1 MDPPVTAGAPRS
13 TRLRAGV
20 GAAIVLVLLG
30 LTIAILV
37 TALGSH
43 GTTQT
48 VPEPRPSGSLAP
60 GASASP
66 SGPTLYVHVL
76 GAVARPGL
84 YLLGDGDRAVDAIAA
99 AGGFGPTAD
108 QSRVNLARPV
118 VDGEQLVVLA
128 IGEAPAPPAQTGG
141 ASVPGGKVNLNTAD
155 RTALETLPGVGP
167 ATSQRIIDWR
177 TQNGRFSAVEDLMS
191 VTGVGEKTFEELKD
205 LVTV

>member
-1 MDPPVTAGAPRS
+1 
-13 TRLRAGV
+13 V

-43 GTTQT
+43 GATQA
-48 VPEPRPSGSLAP
+48 VPKLQPSKTAVPVASGSPSGSAV
-60 GASASP
+60 
-66 SGPTLYVHVL
+66 YVHVL

-108 QSRVNLARPV
+108 QSQVNLARPL
-118 VDGEQLVVLA
+118 VDGEQLLVLA
-128 IGEAPAPPAQTGG
+128 IGEAPAPLPQAGG
-141 ASVPGGKVNLNTAD
+141 ATVPGGKVNLNTAD
-155 RTALETLPGVGP
+155 RAALETLPRVGP
-167 ATSQRIIDWR
+167 AMSQRIIDWR
-177 TQNGRFSAVEDLMS
+177 TQNGRFTAVEDLMS